1 MRHLLLPVSLF
12 LLPILGACD
21 ASISAAGPVRANE
34 ADAHEHE
41 PRQLTVFGERVF
53 TFIEHPQL
61 VRGESARFLV
71 HLTQLATGEP
81 VRTGRVT
88 LTLGTQELSVDAPKR
103 DGLFIPEGAATTA
116 GTFPLRLTLKGE
128 QAEETLELGTVQVH
142 ESEEAAHRASDA
154 AAAEESGAAGMPF
167 LLEQQWP
174 LRLLLAKV
182 ERKDLARRLVVPAS
196 VRLPDAAQADVHAP
210 VAGRIAPVEG
220 RTLPRSGERV
230 KAGEVLFSV
239 EPPADAATIA
249 QLHALRLELEMRLVE
264 AVHEVE
270 HSQLRRSFAQRE
282 LERLKALRPEGL
294 STLPELDAAE
304 LEVEMTLHEEELALG
319 RKQTVERLITD
330 RVPFDARSGSPVV
343 RVQVTA
349 PIDGVVTWA
358 SPSAGASV
366 TPDMELVHI
375 VDPSKVWI
383 EGRVSEFDLHRVA
396 RELGAT
402 ATFLGLPDERLE
414 LAGAPYIAP
423 RVSADSRAVIVR
435 FPAEN
440 AAGRLIE
447 GQLAELELRTELVR
461 GALAIPHEAIVMDQ
475 GVPTAYVMRSGE
487 LFEKRQLRLGL
498 RDGASVEV
506 LEGLAEGERVATRG
520 AYIVRLA
527 SMAPASMEHHHH

>member
-1 MRHLLLPVSLF
+1 VHRPFLPVSLLLVTF
-12 LLPILGACD
+12 LVSCD
-21 ASISAAGPVRANE
+21 KLTSPQPAVKAAESAETHLQPELVTR
-34 ADAHEHE
+34 
-41 PRQLTVFGERVF
+41 FGERVLVF
-53 TFIEHPQL
+53 AEHAHLAAGTPVTFM
-61 VRGESARFLV
+61 V
-71 HLTQLATGEP
+71 HASVLATGEP
-81 VRTGRVT
+81 VRTGVVKVRV
-88 LTLGTQELSVDAPKR
+88 GTREFRLENPKTAGIFAVEVTPEATGRFPLAIEVESEQAKETVDCGEVYVHPNA
-103 DGLFIPEGAATTA
+103 GAA
-116 GTFPLRLTLKGE
+116 E
-128 QAEETLELGTVQVH
+128 
-142 ESEEAAHRASDA
+142 A
-154 AAAEESGAAGMPF
+154 AAAVVEPVVASNQVPF
-167 LLEQQWP
+167 TFQQQWP

-358 SPSAGASV
+358 SPSAGATV